1 MPRPER
7 TVTKALAWEM
17 RTHLLDSRQ
26 GFAGD
31 DLIFTLNA
39 AAQKRAAT
47 GAAVINAT
55 VGALLDDSGKLV
67 VHESVMALWRELT
80 PMEIAPYAPIAG
92 DPAFVLALTQ
102 RHWPELTSAGIA
114 VATPGGSGALALSL
128 RNFVERGEAILTAAP
143 FWGPYS
149 TIAAEAQV
157 RLETAPYPEPGQ
169 SLDIGAWEA
178 KARDLLDE
186 QGRLL
191 VWLNDPC
198 HNPTG
203 RSLSRDDRRTLL
215 SVLRD
220 IASQGP
226 VTLLLDFAY
235 LDYARDPNEVR
246 EALSDYAAFGAE
258 ENVLVCASLSL
269 SKAFT
274 LYGARAGALVF
285 PWSTDSALKGAL
297 VSSCRGTWSNCARA
311 PMSVLLRMT
320 KSESAQ
326 AALAAEHAHWRGV
339 LTERVAALDAAL
351 KAEGLP
357 GAPWDGG
364 FFVTLPAPPDPVAV
378 GEKLQAADVFVVP
391 MPEGLRVGVCG
402 MRAADAARF
411 AKAYAAAIG
420 GVIR

>member
-1 MPRPER
+1 
-7 TVTKALAWEM
+7 M
-17 RTHLLDSRQ
+17 RHHLLDSRQ
-26 GFAGD
+26 GLSGD

-39 AAQKRAAT
+39 AAQQRAAT

-55 VGALLDDSGKLV
+55 VGALLDDHGKLV
-67 VHESVMALWRELT
+67 VHDSVMALWRELT

-92 DPAFVLALTQ
+92 DPAFLLALTQ
-102 RHWPELTSAGIA
+102 RHWPSLTSPGVA
-114 VATPGGSGALALSL
+114 VATPGGSGALALTL
-128 RNFVERGEAILTAAP
+128 RNFVERGQAILTAAP
-143 FWGPYS
+143 FWGPYA
-149 TIAAEAQV
+149 TIAAEASV
-157 RLETAPYPEPGQ
+157 RLETAPYPAPGE

-178 KARDLLDE
+178 KARDLLEE

-246 EALSDYAAFGAE
+246 EALDDYAAFGAE
-258 ENVLVCASLSL
+258 QGVLVCASLSL

-274 LYGARAGALVF
+274 LYGSRAGALVF
-285 PWSTDSALKGAL
+285 PWSSDAALKSALVA
-297 VSSCRGTWSNCARA
+297 SCRGTWSNCARA
-311 PMSVLLRMT
+311 PMSVLVRMS
-320 KSESAQ
+320 KSDAAQ
-326 AALAAEHAHWRGV
+326 QALAAEHAHWRGV

-351 KAEGLP
+351 KMEGLP

-364 FFVTLPAPPDPVAV
+364 FFVTLPAPPDPFAV
-378 GEKLQAADVFVVP
+378 CTMLQAADVFVIP

-402 MRAADAARF
+402 MKAADAGRF
-411 AKAYAAAIG
+411 AAAYAAAIAPAS
-420 GVIR
+420 R